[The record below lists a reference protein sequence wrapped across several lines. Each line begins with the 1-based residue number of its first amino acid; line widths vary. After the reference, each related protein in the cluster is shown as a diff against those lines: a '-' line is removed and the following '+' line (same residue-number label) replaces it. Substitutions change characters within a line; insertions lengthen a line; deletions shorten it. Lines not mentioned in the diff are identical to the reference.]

1 MSVIP
6 DVIVIG
12 GGVIG
17 LSISR
22 ELKLRGVGRV
32 RLLEK
37 GRVGREASWAAAGIL
52 APQVEADEDG
62 DFFRLCYA
70 SNNIYPDYAA
80 GLLAET
86 GIDVELDQRGTL
98 YAGFDECD
106 AEEFEQRHRWQSDA
120 GLSVEKLG
128 RAGINVLEP
137 NVSDRAECGL
147 FFPDDG
153 QVENR
158 KLVEAL
164 TASVRSLGVEIE
176 EGVEVNEIIT
186 GAGNVEGVE
195 TSNGHIHCGHVVIAT
210 GAWSSL
216 IKIGDSALPVKVKPI
231 RGEMICF
238 EPGEVNVQHVVYSS
252 RGYLVPRADGR
263 LLAGA
268 TAEDVGFD
276 SETTADGRRTLINV
290 AEEIIPALNEHK
302 PTDHWAGLRPYADGG
317 LPFIGK
323 VEGVGGL
330 FAAVGHF
337 RNGILLTPITAR
349 IIGDA
354 VAGGT
359 AASHTVKF

>member
-1 MSVIP
+1 
-6 DVIVIG
+6 
-12 GGVIG
+12 
-17 LSISR
+17 
-22 ELKLRGVGRV
+22 
-32 RLLEK
+32 
-37 GRVGREASWAAAGIL
+37 
-52 APQVEADEDG
+52 
-62 DFFRLCYA
+62 
-70 SNNIYPDYAA
+70 
-80 GLLAET
+80 
-86 GIDVELDQRGTL
+86 
-98 YAGFDECD
+98 
-106 AEEFEQRHRWQSDA
+106 
-120 GLSVEKLG
+120 
-128 RAGINVLEP
+128 
-137 NVSDRAECGL
+137 
-147 FFPDDG
+147 
-153 QVENR
+153 
-158 KLVEAL
+158 
-164 TASVRSLGVEIE
+164 VRSLGVEIE

-186 GAGNVEGVE
+186 GNGNVEGVATE
-195 TSNGHIHCGHVVIAT
+195 NGRIHSDRVVIAT

-231 RGEMICF
+231 RGEMICY
-238 EPGEVNVQHVVYSS
+238 EPRGVSVQHVVYSR

-290 AEEIIPALNEHK
+290 AEEIVPALSDQK
-302 PTDHWAGLRPYADGG
+302 LTDHWAGLRPYADGG